1 MTTYL
6 YVNQK
11 LRVMNINLTHEESE
25 NYFYNAICNGL
36 GELVYYDL
44 ELDYSDEE
52 YKAAKQQLSDKQP
65 DTQVCWEDVL
75 MEMLRS
81 GNTLWVVDSNDDERH
96 PITLDLI
103 HERVQTTQ
111 TNHLMNMINEH
122 DDAITADVII
132 QTVVYGE
139 IVYG

>member
-1 MTTYL
+1 
-6 YVNQK
+6 
-11 LRVMNINLTHEESE
+11 
-25 NYFYNAICNGL
+25 
-36 GELVYYDL
+36 
-44 ELDYSDEE
+44 
-52 YKAAKQQLSDKQP
+52 
-65 DTQVCWEDVL
+65 
-75 MEMLRS
+75 MLRS

>member
-1 MTTYL
+1 
-6 YVNQK
+6 
-11 LRVMNINLTHEESE
+11 MNINLTHEESE

-36 GELVYYDL
+36 GELTYYDL

-65 DTQVCWEDVL
+65 NQQVCWEDVL